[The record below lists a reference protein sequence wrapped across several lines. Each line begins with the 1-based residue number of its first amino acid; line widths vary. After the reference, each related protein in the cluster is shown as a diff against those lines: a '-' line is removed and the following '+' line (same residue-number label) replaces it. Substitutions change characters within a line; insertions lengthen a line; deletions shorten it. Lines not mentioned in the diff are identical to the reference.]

1 MGKISAE
8 AKAQYSERVKAYK
21 HDTEAIL
28 QREKN
33 ILQVVEKGDPGAAYK
48 RITLADERM
57 NLASYYLLLNR
68 ISVALLGIKNE
79 SFLNDA
85 RKSCYQSIIYLEDVV
100 SSLIDVPFSEYEE
113 RLAAIDG
120 FDAAQRFT
128 LVRKLGFTIDAVREA
143 FGDNTKWKWSFVELE
158 GRLSTVAKN
167 LIDLKSL
174 VAGLDPRADFY
185 EDRRGHLALTKELLQ
200 HAADRY
206 REKYELS
213 TLRMDD
219 FKQAIAYL
227 GALRRI
233 HMILSEAAEAEVI
246 KKKMD
251 VWRTKMEDDEKRSSS
266 RSSDRRSRRPSDR
279 HDAAPA

>member
-21 HDTEAIL
+21 HDTESIL

-33 ILQVVEKGDPGAAYK
+33 ILQVVQKGDPGAAYK

-100 SSLIDVPFSEYEE
+100 SSLTDVPFSDYEE
-113 RLAAIDG
+113 KLTEIDG
-120 FDAAQRFT
+120 LDVPQRFA
-128 LVRKLGFTIDAVREA
+128 LVRKLGFTIDAVRDA
-143 FGDNTKWKWSFVELE
+143 FGDNTKWRWSFVELE
-158 GRLSTVAKN
+158 GRLSTVSKN

-174 VAGLDPRADFY
+174 VSGLDPRADSY
-185 EDRRGHLALTKELLQ
+185 EDRLGHLNLTKELLQ

-233 HMILSEAAEAEVI
+233 HMILSEATQAEVI
-246 KKKMD
+246 KKKME
-251 VWRTKMEDDEKRSSS
+251 VWKTKMEDDEKRASG
-266 RSSDRRSRRPSDR
+266 RAQKNRN
-279 HDAAPA
+279 AAPA

>member
-21 HDTEAIL
+21 HDTESIL

-33 ILQVVEKGDPGAAYK
+33 ILQVVQNGDPGAAYK

-100 SSLIDVPFSEYEE
+100 SSLTDVPFSDYEE
-113 RLAAIDG
+113 KLAEIDG
-120 FDAAQRFT
+120 VDASQRFT
-128 LVRKLGFTIDAVREA
+128 LVRKLGFTIDAVRDA
-143 FGDNTKWKWSFVELE
+143 FGDNTKWRWSFVELE
-158 GRLSTVAKN
+158 GRLSTVSKN

-174 VAGLDPRADFY
+174 VSGLDPRADLY
-185 EDRRGHLALTKELLQ
+185 EDRLGHLNFTKELLQ

-233 HMILSEAAEAEVI
+233 HMILSEATQAEVI
-246 KKKMD
+246 KKKME
-251 VWRTKMEDDEKRSSS
+251 VWKTKMEDDEKRASG
-266 RSSDRRSRRPSDR
+266 RAQNRRN
-279 HDAAPA
+279 AAPA

>member
-8 AKAQYSERVKAYK
+8 AKAQYSQRVKAYK
-21 HDTEAIL
+21 QDIEGIL

-33 ILQVVEKGDPGAAYK
+33 ILSVVQKDESGAAYK
-48 RITLADERM
+48 RLTLADERM
-57 NLASYYLLLNR
+57 NLASYHLLLNR

-85 RKSCYQSIIYLEDVV
+85 RKSCYQSIIYLEEVV
-100 SSLIDVPFSEYEE
+100 SGATDVPFSDYEE
-113 RLAAIDG
+113 RLEQIEG
-120 FDAAQRFT
+120 FDEAARFQ
-128 LVRKLGFTIDAVREA
+128 LVRKLGFTIHAVRDA

-167 LIDLKSL
+167 LIDLKAL
-174 VAGLDPRADFY
+174 VAGLDPRADHY
-185 EDRRGHLALTKELLQ
+185 EARLGHLTLTKELLQ

-213 TLRMDD
+213 TARMDD

-233 HMILSEAAEAEVI
+233 HMILSEATQAEVI

-251 VWRTKMEDDEKRSSS
+251 VWRAKMEDDEKRNSG
-266 RSSDRRSRRPSDR
+266 RPRRSAES
-279 HDAAPA
+279 A

>member
-33 ILQVVEKGDPGAAYK
+33 LLRVLEKDDSGAAYK

-85 RKSCYQSIIYLEDVV
+85 RKSCYESIIYLEDVV
-100 SSLIDVPFSEYEE
+100 TGLTDVPFSDYEE
-113 RLAAIDG
+113 KLEEIEG
-120 FDAAQRFT
+120 FDDANRYA
-128 LVRKLGFTIDAVREA
+128 LVRKLGFTIHAVQDA

-158 GRLSTVAKN
+158 GRLSTIAKN
-167 LIDLKSL
+167 LIDLKKL
-174 VAGLDPRADFY
+174 VAGLDPRADKY
-185 EDRRGHLALTKELLQ
+185 EQRLAHLNLTKELLQ
-200 HAADRY
+200 HSADRY

-227 GALRRI
+227 GALRRV
-233 HMILSEAAEAEVI
+233 HMILSEATQAEVI
-246 KKKMD
+246 KKKME
-251 VWRTKMEDDEKRSSS
+251 VWRAKMEDDE
-266 RSSDRRSRRPSDR
+266 RRSAEGSRRK
-279 HDAAPA
+279 AAPA